1 MTDKEDMLAYL
12 KLLNSPLPSK
22 NKLENWLVHCTKNDY
37 KKHNVFGGKWLIF
50 CNDKTVDKTW
60 DKIKKLQDKNLLGNI
75 SKVSTNLNANKYNN
89 SYVICVYTYDSND
102 KEDVLRVRES
112 LSKNGF
118 KTPLKYKRDIETI
131 NGVYGSDN
139 EFLLTI

>member
-1 MTDKEDMLAYL
+1 MTDKEDMLNYL

-22 NKLENWLVHCTKNDY
+22 NKLENWLVHYTKNDY
-37 KKHNVFGGKWLIF
+37 QKHNEFGGKWLIF
-50 CNDKTVDKTW
+50 CDDKTVDKTW

-75 SKVSTNLNANKYNN
+75 SKVSTNLNADRYNN
-89 SYVICVYTYDSND
+89 SYVICIYTYNSND

-118 KTPLKYKRDIETI
+118 NTPLKYKRDIETI
-131 NGVYGSDN
+131 NRVYGSDN